1 MLFTKSLR
9 KGSSSRASSM
19 STCQGLVIHVTN
31 IGHWPMTL
39 YENMVHNEWVEWW
52 LQTNYG
58 RKSKINWDS
67 THHTPIWEKFDQVAS
82 IQDGAP
88 KIMCRRCAKILEHP
102 YSLRTNTNGRSQYHG
117 TSGMSKHRNS
127 HACIKCEVRQKT
139 ESTQFLKTATAVS
152 RLRQDP

>member
-1 MLFTKSLR
+1 MSQGQNQSQFSDF
-9 KGSSSRASSM
+9 ASSLYDGDTDNLTYLVP
-19 STCQGLVIHVTN
+19 SNPPTTPSGSQTTADIFDPDFIRPSLPILVPPSLTCVGPNRRKKFV
-31 IGHWPMTL
+31 L

-82 IQDGAP
+82 TQDGAP

-102 YSLRTNTNGRSQYHG
+102 YSLRTNTEGRSQYH
-117 TSGMSKHRNS
+117 
-127 HACIKCEVRQKT
+127 
-139 ESTQFLKTATAVS
+139 
-152 RLRQDP
+152 